1 MRISTQNIA
10 CSQRQMNTCHTSF
23 SYILWAVRERERQR
37 QRETDRDRQT
47 DRDKGL
53 CFKQHRSPY
62 LQGGSTPCP
71 GRPAHHP
78 MEGEGVAGRKYA
90 CCLNGWMIRNLG
102 LIRSR
107 HVACSRGQAD
117 SRRLFCCR
125 LVRSLHCRHRCV
137 PKEIETQRNRKDCCL
152 CDCLAGRL
160 IDCIALLVFSFI
172 SVNGWTDGR
181 TGQTDRLTYWF
192 VDWLIDC

>member
-1 MRISTQNIA
+1 MSEWNVIHENFHTKYSVLPAPDEHMPYIIQLHIMSKHTQRETETETE
-10 CSQRQMNTCHTSF
+10 RQTERQTD
-23 SYILWAVRERERQR
+23 RERQR
-37 QRETDRDRQT
+37 QR
-47 DRDKGL
+47 GL
-53 CFKQHRSPY
+53 CFEQQRSPY

-137 PKEIETQRNRKDCCL
+137 PKEIGRNVVCV
-152 CDCLAGRL
+152 
-160 IDCIALLVFSFI
+160 IV
-172 SVNGWTDGR
+172 
-181 TGQTDRLTYWF
+181 
-192 VDWLIDC
+192 